1 MNTLSPCST
10 LMWFLAEF
18 EALAAHY
25 PETTAWHFLVA
36 SFKLCDLDMEEV
48 LRSAPEEA
56 QKNRQEIMDDAQ
68 GLKEVVE
75 RRCGAVTM
83 ARRRLRQALGKGRQ
97 GDAEAP
103 LHRTAEARAVFD
115 RAATLAHFR
124 NDKLRPVDL
133 FNALLEWVAQ
143 AQHEGKLAEF
153 ADDMLLRLQHPPGYE
168 NEPGRSKV
176 EGHKAVR
183 GVAPSKKQPQ
193 KSALAFFGRDITEL
207 ARRGKLEPVIG
218 RKDEILRVAR
228 ILSQKR
234 KANPVLVGEPG
245 VGKTGVVEG
254 LAQRIASRECPEF
267 LRDARI
273 VEISMSALIAGA
285 QYRGQFEERLQAVVK
300 EAEAAPEVILFIDEI
315 HTLVGAG
322 AGGSS
327 SMDGAN
333 ILKPALARGSV
344 RLIGATTTAEYRRD
358 IEKDPALE
366 RRFQAVWVEE
376 PTRDEAVE
384 ILCGLRARFE
394 EHHGIQIEPDAL
406 EVAVDLSIRYIHDFR
421 LPDKAIDL
429 VDQACAMAMLRSFSR
444 SAAKPRAKKAID
456 RDDVAAAVAER
467 CKLPVAQLAGNERER
482 LLRIEATLDERVKGQ
497 SQAISAVA
505 DAVRVARSGMKD
517 PSKPTA
523 VLLFA
528 GPTGT
533 GKTEL
538 AKALAEFLFGSETS
552 LLRFDMSEYREE
564 HSVSKLIG
572 SPPGYIGH
580 NEGGRLTDAVRAK
593 PYSVILFD
601 EVEKAHPRVL
611 DLFLQ
616 VFDEGT
622 LTDSRGRKANFRETV
637 IILTSNL
644 GSAAPVG
651 KKMGF
656 GAAPADEDAAQALHA
671 RIADAIKRHLRTEL
685 LNRISRTVV
694 FNPLSK
700 ENVREIAE
708 KFIARLNARLGEQ
721 GLRLT
726 LDESVYALLMRE
738 GYSPEFGARPMERA
752 VEALIAQ
759 PLAKAILESHL
770 DQGAEFI
777 ARASEEKVSFE
788 TPKAHRN

>member
-1 MNTLSPCST
+1 MATLSAGST
-10 LMWFLAEF
+10 LIWFLAEF
-18 EALAAHY
+18 EAIAANY
-25 PETTAWHFLVA
+25 PETTAWHFVIA
-36 SFKLCDLDMEEV
+36 CFKLCDLDIEEF
-48 LRSAPEEA
+48 LRSAPEAARNKRE
-56 QKNRQEIMDDAQ
+56 EIVGDAK
-68 GLKEVVE
+68 GLKEHVS
-75 RRCGAVTM
+75 RTCDAVTM

-97 GDAEAP
+97 ERADAP
-103 LHRTAEARAVFD
+103 LHRTTAARAVFD
-115 RAATLAHFR
+115 RAANLAHFR

-133 FNALLEWVAQ
+133 FDALMEWIAQ
-143 AQHEGKLAEF
+143 APHDGKLAEF
-153 ADDMLLRLQHPPGYE
+153 AGDLLLKIQHPP
-168 NEPGRSKV
+168 EPEGGPRQPDDD
-176 EGHKAVR
+176 GHKAVK
-183 GVAPSKKQPQ
+183 GIAPAKKQQ

-245 VGKTGVVEG
+245 VGKTGIVEG
-254 LAQRIASRECPEF
+254 LAQRIASSECPDF

-273 VEISMSALIAGA
+273 VEISMAALIAGTK
-285 QYRGQFEERLQAVVK
+285 YRGEFEERLQAVIK
-300 EAEAAPEVILFIDEI
+300 EAEQQSEVILFIDEI

-322 AGGSS
+322 AVGGS
-327 SMDGAN
+327 MDASN
-333 ILKPALARGSV
+333 ILKPALARGSI

-384 ILCGLRARFE
+384 ILRGLRTRFE
-394 EHHGIQIEPDAL
+394 EHHGVGIAPDAL
-406 EVAVDLSIRYIHDFR
+406 EAAVDLSIRYIHDFR

-429 VDQACAMAMLRSFSR
+429 VDQACAMAMLRSFSK
-444 SAAKPRAKKAID
+444 SAAKPHAKKKAID

-467 CKLPVAQLAGNERER
+467 CKIPVAQLAGNERER
-482 LLRIEATLDERVKGQ
+482 LLRIEATLEERVKGQ
-497 SQAISAVA
+497 AQAISAVA

-517 PSKPTA
+517 PNKPTA

-538 AKALAEFLFGSETS
+538 AKALAEFLFGDESS
-552 LLRFDMSEYREE
+552 LLRFDMSEYLEE

-580 NEGGRLTDAVRAK
+580 NEGGRLTDAVRAR
-593 PYSVILFD
+593 PYSVVLFD

-622 LTDSRGRKANFRETV
+622 LTDSRGRKASFREAV

-644 GSAAPVG
+644 GSATPAA

-656 GAAPADEDAAQALHA
+656 GATPADESAAQALHA
-671 RIADAIKRHLRTEL
+671 RIADAIKRHLRPEL

-694 FNPLSK
+694 FNPLNK

-708 KFIARLNARLGEQ
+708 KFLTRLNARLGEQ

-726 LDESVYALLMRE
+726 VDESVYALLMKV
-738 GYSPEFGARPMERA
+738 GYSPEFGARPKERA

-759 PLAKAILESHL
+759 PLAKAILERRL
-770 DQGAEFI
+770 DQGAELI
-777 ARASEEKVSFE
+777 ARALEERVIFE
-788 TPKAHRN
+788 TPNADKN

>member
-1 MNTLSPCST
+1 MLSPAST
-10 LMWFLAEF
+10 LIWFLAEF
-18 EALAAHY
+18 EALAADY
-25 PETTAWHFLVA
+25 PETTPWHFLVA
-36 SFKLCDLDMEEV
+36 SFKLCDLDMEEF

-56 QKNRQEIMDDAQ
+56 QKKRQEIMDDAQ
-68 GLKEVVE
+68 GLKEDVE

-153 ADDMLLRLQHPPGYE
+153 ADDMLLRLQHPPGHE

-218 RKDEILRVAR
+218 RRDEILRVAR

-273 VEISMSALIAGA
+273 VEISMSAL
-285 QYRGQFEERLQAVVK
+285 
-300 EAEAAPEVILFIDEI
+300 
-315 HTLVGAG
+315 
-322 AGGSS
+322 
-327 SMDGAN
+327 
-333 ILKPALARGSV
+333 ARGSI

-366 RRFQAVWVEE
+366 RRFQSVWVEE

-429 VDQACAMAMLRSFSR
+429 MDQACAMAMLRSFSR

-505 DAVRVARSGMKD
+505 DAVRVAKPRVEPNGKGKPRVVRDD
-517 PSKPTA
+517 PGRQSRR
-523 VLLFA
+523 L
-528 GPTGT
+528 GGRGT
-533 GKTEL
+533 GRAKWTKRTAKHGLRGSAHEFKGL
-538 AKALAEFLFGSETS
+538 AIVGTVLGVTPHVSPFHHDLGFDRPMFVPFATCPSERAQRS
-552 LLRFDMSEYREE
+552 AVSDGHHAPGFVVRLGDLRPVRQRAHSHGVPRLRRIFDWRIVIVVWVSVGRTYLVRRDVSRRNQDEPLPGIRLPVSGGVNGCTPSGRPSIVRAWGRNRKRE
-564 HSVSKLIG
+564 HSLSA
-572 SPPGYIGH
+572 S
-580 NEGGRLTDAVRAK
+580 
-593 PYSVILFD
+593 S
-601 EVEKAHPRVL
+601 EK
-611 DLFLQ
+611 
-616 VFDEGT
+616 
-622 LTDSRGRKANFRETV
+622 S
-637 IILTSNL
+637 
-644 GSAAPVG
+644 
-651 KKMGF
+651 
-656 GAAPADEDAAQALHA
+656 
-671 RIADAIKRHLRTEL
+671 
-685 LNRISRTVV
+685 
-694 FNPLSK
+694 
-700 ENVREIAE
+700 
-708 KFIARLNARLGEQ
+708 
-721 GLRLT
+721 
-726 LDESVYALLMRE
+726 
-738 GYSPEFGARPMERA
+738 
-752 VEALIAQ
+752 
-759 PLAKAILESHL
+759 LA
-770 DQGAEFI
+770 
-777 ARASEEKVSFE
+777 
-788 TPKAHRN
+788 

>member
-1 MNTLSPCST
+1 MRSLSAGSS
-10 LMWFLAEF
+10 LIWFLAEF
-18 EALAAHY
+18 EAIAAHF
-25 PETTAWHFLVA
+25 PETTPVHFQIA
-36 SFKLCDLDMEEV
+36 CFKLCDLDIEEF
-48 LRSAPEEA
+48 LRHAPEEV
-56 QKNRQEIMDDAQ
+56 QSKREEIMRDANE
-68 GLKEVVE
+68 LKTYVIP
-75 RRCGAVTM
+75 RCGDVVL
-83 ARRRLRQALGKGRQ
+83 ARRRLRQQFRKKEQRK
-97 GDAEAP
+97 AEAP
-103 LHRTAEARAVFD
+103 LHRTPEARAVFE
-115 RAATLAHFR
+115 RAAKIAHFR
-124 NDKLRPVDL
+124 GDKLRPVDL
-133 FNALLEWVAQ
+133 FEALMEWEYMEINGFPQDFPCGLQSPPKLESEPRQPNANA
-143 AQHEGKLAEF
+143 
-153 ADDMLLRLQHPPGYE
+153 
-168 NEPGRSKV
+168 
-176 EGHKAVR
+176 HKAVK
-183 GVAPSKKQPQ
+183 GVAPAKKQQ

-218 RKDEILRVAR
+218 RTDEILRVAR

-245 VGKTGVVEG
+245 VGKTGIVEG
-254 LAQRIASRECPEF
+254 LAQRIASSECPEF

-273 VEISMSALIAGA
+273 VEISMSALVAGTK
-285 QYRGQFEERLQAVVK
+285 YRGEFEERLQAVIK
-300 EAEAAPEVILFIDEI
+300 EAEQQSEVILFIDEI

-322 AGGSS
+322 AVGGS
-327 SMDGAN
+327 MDASN
-333 ILKPALARGSV
+333 ILKPALARGSIK
-344 RLIGATTTAEYRRD
+344 LIGATTTAEYRRD

-384 ILCGLRARFE
+384 ILRGLRTRFE
-394 EHHGIQIEPDAL
+394 EHHGIGIAPDAL
-406 EVAVDLSIRYIHDFR
+406 EAAVDLSIRYIHDFR

-429 VDQACAMAMLRSFSR
+429 VDQACAMAMLRSFSK
-444 SAAKPRAKKAID
+444 SAAKPRAKKKAID

-467 CKLPVAQLAGNERER
+467 CKIPVAQLAGDERER

-497 SQAISAVA
+497 AQAISAVA

-517 PSKPTA
+517 PNKPTA

-538 AKALAEFLFGSETS
+538 AKALAEFLFGSEAS
-552 LLRFDMSEYREE
+552 LLRFDMSEYMEE

-580 NEGGRLTDAVRAK
+580 DEGGRLTDAVRAR

-601 EVEKAHPRVL
+601 EVEKAHPRIL

-622 LTDSRGRKANFRETV
+622 LTDSRGRKASFRETV

-644 GSAAPVG
+644 GSAAPAG

-656 GAAPADEDAAQALHA
+656 GAAPADEDAAQAMHA
-671 RIADAIKRHLRTEL
+671 RIADAIKRHLRPEL

-726 LDESVYALLMRE
+726 LDESAYALLMNE

-752 VEALIAQ
+752 IEEIIAQ
-759 PLAKAILESHL
+759 PLAKVILEGRGA
-770 DQGAEFI
+770 QGGEMLAK
-777 ARASEEKVSFE
+777 ASGTKVTFE
-788 TPKAHRN
+788 

>member
-1 MNTLSPCST
+1 MRD
-10 LMWFLAEF
+10 A
-18 EALAAHY
+18 
-25 PETTAWHFLVA
+25 TA
-36 SFKLCDLDMEEV
+36 
-48 LRSAPEEA
+48 
-56 QKNRQEIMDDAQ
+56 
-68 GLKEVVE
+68 LKEYVIP
-75 RRCGAVTM
+75 RCGDVAM
-83 ARRRLRQALGKGRQ
+83 ARRRLRKTFRKKEQRK
-97 GDAEAP
+97 AEAP
-103 LHRTAEARAVFD
+103 LHRTPEARAVFE
-115 RAATLAHFR
+115 RAAKIAHFR
-124 NDKLRPVDL
+124 GDKLRPVDL
-133 FNALLEWVAQ
+133 FEALMEWEYMENNGFLQDFPCGIQSPPDQGEPRQPNAGA
-143 AQHEGKLAEF
+143 
-153 ADDMLLRLQHPPGYE
+153 
-168 NEPGRSKV
+168 
-176 EGHKAVR
+176 HKAVK
-183 GVAPSKKQPQ
+183 GVVPAKKQQ
-193 KSALAFFGRDITEL
+193 KSALAFFGRDVTEL

-228 ILSQKR
+228 ILAQKR

-245 VGKTGVVEG
+245 IGKTGIVEG
-254 LAQRIASRECPEF
+254 LAQRIASSECPEF

-273 VEISMSALIAGA
+273 VEISMSALIAGTK
-285 QYRGQFEERLQAVVK
+285 YRGEFEERLQAVIK
-300 EAEAAPEVILFIDEI
+300 EAEQQAEVILFIDEI

-322 AGGSS
+322 AGGG
-327 SMDGAN
+327 SMDASN
-333 ILKPALARGSV
+333 ILKPALARGSIK
-344 RLIGATTTAEYRRD
+344 LIGATTTAEYRRD

-384 ILCGLRARFE
+384 ILRGLRTRFE
-394 EHHGIQIEPDAL
+394 EHHGVGIAPDAL
-406 EVAVDLSIRYIHDFR
+406 EAAVDLSIRYIHDFR

-429 VDQACAMAMLRSFSR
+429 VDQACAMAMLRSFSK
-444 SAAKPRAKKAID
+444 SAAKPRAKKKAID

-482 LLRIEATLDERVKGQ
+482 LLRIEATLNERVKGQ
-497 SQAISAVA
+497 AQAISAVA

-517 PSKPTA
+517 PNKPTA

-538 AKALAEFLFGSETS
+538 AKALAEFLFGSEAS
-552 LLRFDMSEYREE
+552 LLRFDMSEYMEE

-580 NEGGRLTDAVRAK
+580 DEGGRLTDAVRAR

-601 EVEKAHPRVL
+601 EVEKAHPRIL

-622 LTDSRGRKANFRETV
+622 LTDSRGRKASFRETV

-644 GSAAPVG
+644 GSSAAPAG

-671 RIADAIKRHLRTEL
+671 RIADAIKRHLRPEL

-708 KFIARLNARLGEQ
+708 KFIARLNARLSDQ
-721 GLRLT
+721 GIKLT
-726 LDESVYALLMRE
+726 VEESVYALLMKE

-752 VEALIAQ
+752 VESLIAQ
-759 PLAKAILESHL
+759 PLAKVILEGRPARGGEML
-770 DQGAEFI
+770 
-777 ARASEEKVSFE
+777 ARASGGIVEFE
-788 TPKAHRN
+788 TA